1 MKDIQSREDLSVL
14 VRTFYSKIR
23 QNEFI
28 GTFFNDT
35 IDDWE
40 EHLEKLTD
48 FWESNLFFKAK
59 FRGNPQQAHIDVD
72 ARFHNTIS
80 MEHFGEWLNVWTA
93 TIDELFKGEL
103 AERAKNNARKMATHL
118 YLTLYQARPKTL

>member
-14 VRTFYSKIR
+14 VRTFYGKIR
-23 QNEFI
+23 ANEFI
-28 GTFFNDT
+28 GTFFNET

-72 ARFHNTIS
+72 ARFNHRIS
-80 MEHFGEWLNVWTA
+80 MEHFGEWLQVWTA
-93 TIDELFKGEL
+93 TIDELFSGEL
-103 AERAKNNARKMATHL
+103 ADRAKNNARKMATHL
-118 YLTLYQARPKTL
+118 YLTLYQARPKEQ